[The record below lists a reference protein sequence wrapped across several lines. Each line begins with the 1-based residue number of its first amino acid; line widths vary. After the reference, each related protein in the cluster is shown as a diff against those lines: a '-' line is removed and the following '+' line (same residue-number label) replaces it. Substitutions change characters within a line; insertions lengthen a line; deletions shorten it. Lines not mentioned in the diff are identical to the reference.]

1 MQKLNVDAFPDGT
14 NVQVQI
20 NTEAP
25 GLAAA
30 EVEQLITYPV
40 ESVMNGLPDVTEVR
54 STSKTGLSVV
64 TVVFDDKVDI
74 YFARQLVLERLQHAR
89 ERIPDGLGA
98 PELGPST
105 TDPGQMSNKLSVA
118 LTTTHM

>member
-1 MQKLNVDAFPDGT
+1 MINRLIDLALNQRFLVAVLTIGLIAYGWASMQKLNVDAFPDVT

-54 STSKTGLSVV
+54 STSKTGLRSEEH
-64 TVVFDDKVDI
+64 TSALQSLMRISYADFCLKTKNNCDI
-74 YFARQLVLERLQHAR
+74 
-89 ERIPDGLGA
+89 
-98 PELGPST
+98 S
-105 TDPGQMSNKLSVA
+105 K
-118 LTTTHM
+118 